1 MTYKTILVHLN
12 RESRARA
19 LMEVAIELAQ
29 RFNSHLIGLHVFP
42 AYRMTPPVPLP
53 LVGEVAAQIR
63 GAIKKEDEAI
73 KALFD
78 DMTEAQPF
86 TCEWRSIVN
95 ERRDPAHAV
104 LEQSHAAELIVASQ
118 ADPNWQLSDVLDFPD
133 RLTLGAGRPVLVVPN
148 FGRHRGVP
156 GNVLVAWTNSR
167 ESARAI
173 GDAMPLLALASRVH
187 LMTVMETDARGED
200 GSLDDVAG
208 VLRRHGI
215 DPVVSRPLGTEF
227 TTGEELRVRAI
238 DEQADLLVM
247 GCYGHSR
254 MREMALGGVTRH
266 LLRETTIPLLLSN

>member
-19 LMEVAIELAQ
+19 LLDTASQLVE
-29 RFNSHLIGLHVFP
+29 RFNAHLVGLHVFP
-42 AYRMTPPVPLP
+42 ANRTMPPVPLP

-73 KALFD
+73 KAVFD
-78 DMTEAQPF
+78 EMTAGRPF
-86 TCEWRSIVN
+86 TSEWRSIVN
-95 ERRDPAHAV
+95 ERRDPAQVV
-104 LEQSHAAELIVASQ
+104 LGQAHAAELIVTSQ
-118 ADPNWQLSDVLDFPD
+118 ADPNWQLSDLLDFPD
-133 RLTLGAGRPVLVVPN
+133 RLTIGAGRPVLVVPN
-148 FGRHRGVP
+148 FGRHAGVP
-156 GNVLVAWTNSR
+156 RNVLVAWTNSR

-173 GDAMPLLALASRVH
+173 GDAMPILKLASRVH
-187 LMTVMETDARGED
+187 LMTILEAGASGED
-200 GSLDDVAG
+200 GSLADAAAA
-208 VLRRHGI
+208 LRRHGI

-238 DEQADLLVM
+238 DDAAELLVM

-266 LLRETTIPLLLSN
+266 LLREATIPLLLSH